1 MRKKRDEKPLEEV
14 VEETAASTL
23 GVAVGDVPEA
33 LRLLHHV
40 ATAEA
45 LATIPAM
52 DLDDPRPFIASI
64 AALVGSGALSPDKA
78 KVMLY
83 ACQLQVAVTRGLAAT
98 SLPPAAQP
106 PRRLAASADSGSL
119 WAVNSTNGFDPEGR
133 A

>member
-23 GVAVGDVPEA
+23 GVAIGDVPEA

-83 ACQLQVAVTRGLAAT
+83 ACQLQVAVTRGLAPA
-98 SLPPAAQP
+98 PAAQP